1 MIKHVILWQFKDEL
15 SESEKAELGA
25 KIKQGLEDLKGVVP
39 GLTDIHVSVNPL
51 PSSNADI
58 LLDSTV
64 VDQAALDGYA
74 VHPAHVKVK
83 DGLIVPNT
91 KLRVCMDYE
100 I

>member
-15 SESEKAELGA
+15 SDSEKEKLGTE
-25 KIKQGLEDLKGVVP
+25 IKEGLEALLGVVP
-39 GLTDIHVSVNPL
+39 GLTDIHVYVNPL

-64 VDQAALDGYA
+64 TDQKALDGYA

-100 I
+100 V